1 MDEGPTRDRRRTGR
15 ARGIGSAMT
24 REPIVF
30 DGDAW
35 GAGSATDH
43 GNGNWSGSAAAAPA
57 GIRANSAPARPSP
70 IRATDRAA
78 TRASLPALPT
88 CEGQKVRRVG
98 RGRHEAPHPRAT
110 SRWKRPPLP
119 APRHRQRHSQRH
131 RSRPVGSDVVRRFRG
146 RGAKVRV
153 PFILPRLPRSFPF
166 PQGKEKTPK
175 AATARATGRD
185 RRRIEGRVRQSVVTR
200 HVRHLAH
207 RLYTP
212 CPPVPDTTTPPA
224 LASRRRRQTFR
235 IVQAKRT
242 VAFARRRRAP
252 PTAPKPR
259 IIRAQVAGS
268 GTDAT
273 VKSPA

>member
-1 MDEGPTRDRRRTGR
+1 MAMRGVPDRPPTPKMATGR
-15 ARGIGSAMT
+15 AARPPPRRGSEPTGRRRDPHRAARDRPARYPRESPRAADL
-24 REPIVF
+24 REP
-30 DGDAW
+30 
-35 GAGSATDH
+35 
-43 GNGNWSGSAAAAPA
+43 
-57 GIRANSAPARPSP
+57 
-70 IRATDRAA
+70 
-78 TRASLPALPT
+78 
-88 CEGQKVRRVG
+88 EGQARRLG
-98 RGRHEAPHPRAT
+98 DHEAPHPRAT

-119 APRHRQRHSQRH
+119 APRHRQRPSQRHSQRH
-131 RSRPVGSDVVRRFRG
+131 RSRPVGTDVVRRFGG
-146 RGAKVRV
+146 RGAKARV

-175 AATARATGRD
+175 GATAGATRRD
-185 RRRIEGRVRQSVVTR
+185 RRRTEGGVRQIRRHATR
-200 HVRHLAH
+200 PPPRAPPIHTLH
-207 RLYTP
+207 
-212 CPPVPDTTTPPA
+212 PVPDTTTPPA

-242 VAFARRRRAP
+242 VAFARRRSAP